1 MARDG
6 IKRLGLLTPPANTT
20 MEDDFARW
28 RPDSVRLH
36 TNRLTAPD
44 NCTNVEYLEAIAEH
58 VSESSRL
65 LNQVPIDVIA
75 FGCTSGSF
83 LHGPGYDDKI
93 TSEIK
98 DATGGVS
105 TVVTAAAVVDALK
118 SLNVTKISAC
128 SPYTDAINERLK
140 EFYSHAGFDILN
152 FAAVDPKRVNSIH
165 DAPPEVALEL
175 ALSVNT
181 PESEAIF
188 ISCTAFNGASEVI
201 EELEQKTGKPIVTS
215 NQATFWWC
223 MREMGITEAIPGGG
237 ILMGQERPVEAA
249 VL

>member
-1 MARDG
+1 MARHG
-6 IKRLGLLTPPANTT
+6 KKRLGLLTPPANTT

-28 RPDSVRLH
+28 MPDSVRLH
-36 TNRLTAPD
+36 THRLTAPD
-44 NCTNVEYLEAIAEH
+44 NCTNEEYLQSIGDN
-58 VSESSRL
+58 VGESARL
-65 LNQVPIDVIA
+65 LNMVPIDVVA

-83 LHGPGYDDKI
+83 LHGPGYDDQI
-93 TSEIK
+93 TNEIR

-118 SLNVTKISAC
+118 FLNVTKISAC

-140 EFYSHAGFDILN
+140 EFYTHAGFDILK
-152 FAAVDPKRVNSIH
+152 FAAVDRNRVTSID
-165 DAPPEVALEL
+165 DAPREVALEL
-175 ALSVNT
+175 ALSVDT

-188 ISCTAFNGASEVI
+188 ISCTAFRGASEVI
-201 EELEQKTGKPIVTS
+201 EELEQKTGKPVVTS

-223 MREMGITEAIPGGG
+223 MREMGITDAIPGGG
-237 ILMGQERPVEAA
+237 ALMGRERHAEAV

>member
-1 MARDG
+1 MARHG
-6 IKRLGLLTPPANTT
+6 KKRLGLLTPPANTT

-28 RPDSVRLH
+28 MPDSVRLH

-44 NCTNVEYLEAIAEH
+44 IRTNLEYLEAIAEH
-58 VSESSRL
+58 VGESARL
-65 LNQVPIDVIA
+65 LNQVPIDVMA

-93 TSEIK
+93 TNDMKE
-98 DATGGVS
+98 ATGGVS

-128 SPYTDAINERLK
+128 SPYTDAINERLI
-140 EFYSHAGFDILN
+140 EFYTHAGFDILK
-152 FAAVDPKRVNSIH
+152 FAAVDQHRTGDID
-165 DAPPEVALEL
+165 DAPREVALEL
-175 ALSVNT
+175 ALSVDT

-188 ISCTAFNGASEVI
+188 ISCTAFRGASEVI
-201 EELEQKTGKPIVTS
+201 EELEQQTGKPVITS

-223 MREMGITEAIPGGG
+223 LREMGITEAIPGGG
-237 ILMGQERPVEAA
+237 ILMGRERHAEA
-249 VL
+249 VIL